1 MPTYGISCG
10 IAPAA
15 LVGFTTLRRQSD
27 IHMRNS
33 ERADPW
39 LKTNTVSARL
49 RRRRLDEPSVCTCVA
64 PKGETPAAAP
74 QEMLRIFETITSE
87 HDVGLFRR
95 FEIMRYRHVKRGIP
109 IRT

>member
-1 MPTYGISCG
+1 MLVYADVVLMNLQY
-10 IAPAA
+10 APA
-15 LVGFTTLRRQSD
+15 LLQ
-27 IHMRNS
+27 
-33 ERADPW
+33 
-39 LKTNTVSARL
+39 
-49 RRRRLDEPSVCTCVA
+49 
-64 PKGETPAAAP
+64 KGETPAAAP